1 MTNFSQKY
9 DATIRTLDQK
19 LSELIDA
26 GQPFDFTRSGDVL
39 TIEFENGEK
48 IVITPQAPM
57 EQLWISANYSGH
69 RFNWSEDKND
79 WVHEKSFQTLAA
91 FLSQTLSGALGASI
105 EI

>member
-19 LSELIDA
+19 LSELIDE

-39 TIEFENGEK
+39 TIEFENGKK
-48 IVITPQAPM
+48 IVITPQALM
-57 EQLWISANYSGH
+57 EQLWISANYPAIGLTGPKTKMIGYMRKAFKHSL
-69 RFNWSEDKND
+69 RFYGN
-79 WVHEKSFQTLAA
+79 VM
-91 FLSQTLSGALGASI
+91 GALGASI